1 METTGPGRTFAAAA
15 GTPYAAEAA
24 AETYLAGGNAADAA
38 VAAAAAVGV
47 TEPLM
52 SSIGGGGFALVRD
65 PSGEAEL
72 IDFYD
77 AMPGKGLPA
86 SAFGAG
92 GNPQTVILKYG
103 AGVNSIVGGASV
115 AVPGTLRGWEEV
127 LRRQG
132 KLTLAQTLA
141 PAIRL
146 AREGFR
152 VCKTSAM
159 WFEVAQ
165 EVLKLTEETR
175 KNFFDGDRIYAEGE
189 QMSFP
194 ELADTLEAIG
204 EEGADLFY
212 KGE

>member
-1 METTGPGRTFAAAA
+1 MDSADATRTFAASA

-24 AETYLAGGNAADAA
+24 AEIYRAGGNAADAA
-38 VAAAAAVGV
+38 VAAAAAVSV
-47 TEPLM
+47 TEPLL

-65 PSGEAEL
+65 PNGDAE
-72 IDFYD
+72 IINYYE

-92 GNPQTVILKYG
+92 GNPQTVVLRYG
-103 AGVNSIVGGASV
+103 AGVNSTVGGASV
-115 AVPGTLRGWEEV
+115 AVPGALRGWEA
-127 LRRQG
+127 LLDRHGR
-132 KLTLAQTLA
+132 LTLGQTLA
-141 PAIRL
+141 PAVRL

-175 KNFFDGDRIYAEGE
+175 KTFFDGDRIY
-189 QMSFP
+189 
-194 ELADTLEAIG
+194 LVG
-204 EEGADLFY
+204 EEMRFPSSRIPWRQLGSGARTSSTR
-212 KGE
+212 